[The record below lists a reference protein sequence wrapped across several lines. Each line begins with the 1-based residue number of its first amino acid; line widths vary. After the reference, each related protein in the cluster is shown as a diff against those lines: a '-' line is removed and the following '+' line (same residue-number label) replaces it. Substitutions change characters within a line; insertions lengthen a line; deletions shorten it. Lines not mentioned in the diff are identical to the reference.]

1 MYLALC
7 TCRVCCCSRLDLGVF
22 AMALKKV
29 SSLRSSL
36 VPRATVAAASAALLM
51 AAFTSAS
58 SSDSGG
64 NPSSQNLTGRGP
76 ITYVEGKD
84 TTETGAVKQL
94 IERWNASHPD
104 EQVTFKEQSNDAS
117 QQYDDLVE
125 HMRS

>member
-1 MYLALC
+1 
-7 TCRVCCCSRLDLGVF
+7 
-22 AMALKKV
+22 MAWKMV
-29 SSLRSSL
+29 SSLRSSV
-36 VPRATVAAASAALLM
+36 VPRAAMVAASAALLT
-51 AAFTSAS
+51 ATFATAC

-64 NPSSQNLTGRGP
+64 NPTTENLEGRGP

-84 TTETGAVKQL
+84 TTETGVVKQL

-125 HMRS
+125 HMRSQQSTYDVVALDVPWTAEFAA